1 MYGDY
6 GQVSPLDVMNWHI
19 SASFSSV
26 QAKLLPS
33 EVRIRMWG
41 VQRGFFKNLG

>member
-33 EVRIRMWG
+33 ETVE
-41 VQRGFFKNLG
+41 VAASSEDL